1 MSRPVT
7 SLMVPLRPTRIEPDD
22 RILAESEGRVAERA
36 VEVRLTCKG
45 LYLRLEG
52 GRTFGVNLHELASLA
67 AARLEAVLADEGDA
81 P

>member
-1 MSRPVT
+1 MSRPFAT
-7 SLMVPLRPTRIEPDD
+7 LTVPLRPTRIEPGDKV
-22 RILAESEGRVAERA
+22 LAESEGRIADGT
-36 VEVRLTCKG
+36 VEVKLTCKG

-67 AARLEAVLADEGDA
+67 AARLEAVLADEGEA